1 MAGVLD
7 LDLFADFLHD
17 LYADFLHDAD
27 RSSSHPDLHVFSHFS
42 MTPELLSDEDSV
54 YEFLHKMVVRM
65 LCVVLPLSNSA
76 CLFILE

>member
-27 RSSSHPDLHVFSHFS
+27 RSSFHPDMHGFSLIS
-42 MTPELLSDEDSV
+42 LLLKGQYDS
-54 YEFLHKMVVRM
+54 
-65 LCVVLPLSNSA
+65 
-76 CLFILE
+76 